1 MLGYII
7 NGQVDNCKNQGEV
20 IGEGNKIGG
29 VMGIADG
36 INFVSYC
43 TNINTVTQNN
53 GFEIGGIIGLN
64 SRCV

>member
-1 MLGYII
+1 
-7 NGQVDNCKNQGEV
+7 
-20 IGEGNKIGG
+20 
-29 VMGIADG
+29 MGIADG

-64 SRCV
+64 SLESKVFIAQIVDKLMQIALKKKQEIL